1 MPRVARAHGLN
12 NLRFHSWCPPE
23 AAFAAADEL
32 GFYLQ
37 VECSSWANG
46 SAQLGVGQPVD
57 RWLYEE
63 ADHILRAY
71 GNHPSFL
78 LMPYG
83 NEPGG
88 EHVRYLAQWVN
99 HYKQKDPRRLYT
111 SAAGWPQIPENQF
124 HVLPDPRIQAWGGG
138 LKSRVNARP
147 PETCTDYREF
157 IQARSVP
164 VISHEIGQW
173 CVYPNFDE
181 TRKYR
186 GYLKP
191 RNFEIFR
198 DSLRAH
204 HLADQARAFLFAS
217 GKLQTLCYKEE
228 IESALRT
235 PGMGGFQL
243 LDLHDFPGQGTAL
256 IGVLDPFW
264 DSKGYVSPE
273 TFRRFCNTTVP
284 LARLPRRVFTTT
296 DRLEADLE
304 VAHFGPT
311 PLEQAVGV
319 WRLVDEAGS
328 RHAQGRLAARP
339 IPVDNGVGLGQ
350 VQIPLADLP
359 APRRYRLVVGLGG
372 TPFENDWDVWLYPSR
387 VDTTTPAGVTV
398 VHDLD
403 DAARAALDAG
413 GKVLLLAPPGR
424 AKGDQHG
431 KVALGFSSI
440 FWNTAWTQRQ
450 PPHTLGILCDP
461 KHPALDGF
469 PTERH
474 SNWQWWYLVSRA
486 DAMILDHLPPRLRPI
501 VQVIDD
507 WVTNRRLGLV
517 FEAKVG
523 PGKLLVCSIDLERDL
538 EANPVA
544 RQMRHSLL
552 TYLGSD
558 RFKPDHEVT
567 LDQVRGLFGR
577 P

>member
-1 MPRVARAHGLN
+1 
-12 NLRFHSWCPPE
+12 
-23 AAFAAADEL
+23 
-32 GFYLQ
+32 
-37 VECSSWANG
+37 
-46 SAQLGVGQPVD
+46 
-57 RWLYEE
+57 
-63 ADHILRAY
+63 
-71 GNHPSFL
+71 
-78 LMPYG
+78 
-83 NEPGG
+83 
-88 EHVRYLAQWVN
+88 
-99 HYKQKDPRRLYT
+99 
-111 SAAGWPQIPENQF
+111 
-124 HVLPDPRIQAWGGG
+124 
-138 LKSRVNARP
+138 
-147 PETCTDYREF
+147 
-157 IQARSVP
+157 
-164 VISHEIGQW
+164 
-173 CVYPNFDE
+173 
-181 TRKYR
+181 
-186 GYLKP
+186 
-191 RNFEIFR
+191 
-198 DSLRAH
+198 
-204 HLADQARAFLFAS
+204 
-217 GKLQTLCYKEE
+217 
-228 IESALRT
+228 
-235 PGMGGFQL
+235 
-243 LDLHDFPGQGTAL
+243 
-256 IGVLDPFW
+256 
-264 DSKGYVSPE
+264 
-273 TFRRFCNTTVP
+273 
-284 LARLPRRVFTTT
+284 
-296 DRLEADLE
+296 
-304 VAHFGPT
+304 
-311 PLEQAVGV
+311 
-319 WRLVDEAGS
+319 
-328 RHAQGRLAARP
+328 
-339 IPVDNGVGLGQ
+339 
-350 VQIPLADLP
+350 
-359 APRRYRLVVGLGG
+359 
-372 TPFENDWDVWLYPSR
+372 